1 MHPRIENLP
10 HTVARTLGPYATA
23 LVAVVVALVM
33 RAIMH
38 PFIQS
43 QEPSTFMAYTT
54 FMVATAF
61 SAWFLGL
68 GPALLAIILGLLV
81 GDFFFTPPTFSLS
94 AFSGNDLPET
104 ITYLVAC
111 GVFVLIGIAKQK
123 STALLVEKNIQIEEA
138 NVRLREMSAHLLRAQ
153 DEERRKIA
161 RDLHD
166 SVGQYLGA
174 IAMALAPLIQRAE
187 QLPRDFPERVEQA
200 IEITKACASEVRTI
214 SHLLHPPLLEE
225 MGLSSAV
232 RWYAE
237 GFAERSNIQVQ
248 VDVPEDLDR
257 FGTDIELALFRVLQ
271 ESLTNVHRH
280 SGSKVAQVSVG
291 ADAHRVWLEVRD
303 HGKGI
308 PQREGRLAFRP
319 GIGTTGMQ
327 ERINEL
333 SGTLELTS
341 DQTGTLVR
349 ALIPLPAGPRS
360 LKAESGMRT
369 RRVNSGFLG

>member
-1 MHPRIENLP
+1 MHPRNENLLG
-10 HTVARTLGPYATA
+10 TVSRTLGPYTTA
-23 LVAVVVALVM
+23 LVAVVFALLV

-38 PFIQS
+38 PFLES

-61 SAWFLGL
+61 SAWFLGF
-68 GPALLAIILGLLV
+68 GPALLTIILGLLV
-81 GDFFFTPPTFSLS
+81 GDFFFTPPAFSFS
-94 AFSGNDLPET
+94 AFSGNNLPET

-123 STALLVEKNIQIEEA
+123 STVLLVEKNIQIQAA

-166 SVGQYLGA
+166 SVGQYLSA
-174 IAMALAPLIQRAE
+174 IAMALAPLIGRAKE
-187 QLPRDFPERVEQA
+187 LPRDVPEHLEHA
-200 IEITKACASEVRTI
+200 LEITKACASEVRTI

-237 GFAERSNIQVQ
+237 GFADRSKVQVQ
-248 VDVPEDLDR
+248 LAVPDALDR
-257 FGTDIELALFRVLQ
+257 FGSDIELALFRVLQ

-280 SGSKVAQVSVG
+280 SGSKVARISVG
-291 ADAHRVWLEVRD
+291 SDARQVWLEVRD

-308 PQREGRLAFRP
+308 PQKEGKLAFRP

-349 ALIPLPAGPRS
+349 AVIPLPAAPRS
-360 LKAESGMRT
+360 VKAESGIAE
-369 RRVNSGFLG
+369 RRVS

>member
-10 HTVARTLGPYATA
+10 HTVARALGPYTTA
-23 LVAVVVALVM
+23 LVAVVVALVA

-43 QEPSTFMAYTT
+43 QETSTFMAYTT

-81 GDFFFTPPTFSLS
+81 GDFFFTPPAFSLS
-94 AFSGNDLPET
+94 AFSGNNLTET

-111 GVFVLIGIAKQK
+111 GVFVLIGMAKQK
-123 STALLVEKNIQIEEA
+123 STALVMEKNIQIEEA

-174 IAMALAPLIQRAE
+174 IAMALAPLIQRAKE
-187 QLPRDFPERVEQA
+187 LPRDLPERVEQA
-200 IEITKACASEVRTI
+200 IEITKSCATEVRTI

-237 GFAERSNIQVQ
+237 GFAERSNIRVQ
-248 VDVPEDLDR
+248 LDVPDDLDR
-257 FGTDIELALFRVLQ
+257 FGSDIELALFRVLQ

-280 SGSKVAQVSVG
+280 SGSNVARVSVG

-308 PQREGRLAFRP
+308 PRKEGRLAFRP

-333 SGTLELTS
+333 SGTIELTS

-349 ALIPLPAGPRS
+349 AVIPLPARPRS
-360 LKAESGMRT
+360 VNTGSGIAT
-369 RRVNSGFLG
+369 RRVS

>member
-1 MHPRIENLP
+1 MHPRIEDLP

-23 LVAVVVALVM
+23 LVAVVVALVA

-38 PFIQS
+38 PFIHS

-81 GDFFFTPPTFSLS
+81 GDFFFTPPAFSLS
-94 AFSGNDLPET
+94 AFSGNNLTET

-111 GVFVLIGIAKQK
+111 GVFVLIGMAKQK

-174 IAMALAPLIQRAE
+174 IAMALAPLIQRAKE
-187 QLPRDFPERVEQA
+187 LPRDLPERVEQA
-200 IEITKACASEVRTI
+200 IEITKSCASEVRTI

-237 GFAERSNIQVQ
+237 GFAERSNIRVQ
-248 VDVPEDLDR
+248 LDVPDDLDR
-257 FGTDIELALFRVLQ
+257 FGSDIELALFRVLQ

-280 SGSKVAQVSVG
+280 SGSKVARVSVG
-291 ADAHRVWLEVRD
+291 TDAHRVWLEVRD
-303 HGKGI
+303 HGKGF
-308 PQREGRLAFRP
+308 PRKEGRLAFVP
-319 GIGTTGMQ
+319 V
-327 ERINEL
+327 
-333 SGTLELTS
+333 SGPPECKSELT
-341 DQTGTLVR
+341 
-349 ALIPLPAGPRS
+349 
-360 LKAESGMRT
+360 
-369 RRVNSGFLG
+369 NSRGRLS